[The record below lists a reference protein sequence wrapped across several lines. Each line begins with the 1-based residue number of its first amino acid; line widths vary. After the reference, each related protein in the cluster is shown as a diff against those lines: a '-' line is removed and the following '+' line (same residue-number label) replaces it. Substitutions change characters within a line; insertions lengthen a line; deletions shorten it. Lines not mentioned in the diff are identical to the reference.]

1 MGAVGWMG
9 LGDIPVWGCRV
20 DGTGWYSYGGYRVDG
35 TGWYSYEDYRMGWH
49 HPIVHL

>member
-9 LGDIPVWGCRV
+9 LGDIPVGGC
-20 DGTGWYSYGGYRVDG
+20 RVDG
-35 TGWYSYEDYRMGWH
+35 TGWYSYEDYRMRWH